1 MALLDT
7 LLRVTKIATQIAN
20 PELLRETTK
29 ANVEALELSRDNV
42 TLQRRVN
49 ELEQQLREVSD
60 RRSLAET
67 VYRLEDFVFRDGDP
81 NPCCS
86 GCWDTKERLIHTVP
100 APSLFPIC
108 PACKTIILHSP
119 PTAPSRNAPGAVA
132 AI

>member
-7 LLRVTKIATQIAN
+7 LITVTKIATQIAN
-20 PELLRETTK
+20 PDLVRETTK

-42 TLQRRVN
+42 VLQKRVH
-49 ELEQQLREVSD
+49 ELEQELRELSATRNLTD
-60 RRSLAET
+60 T
-67 VYRLEDFVFRDGDP
+67 VYRLADFVFRDGDP

-86 GCWDTKERLIHTVP
+86 ACWDTKRQLVHTVP

-108 PACKTIILHSP
+108 PVCKTLIYHVA
-119 PTAPSRNAPGAVA
+119 PTAPSRDNPGAVA